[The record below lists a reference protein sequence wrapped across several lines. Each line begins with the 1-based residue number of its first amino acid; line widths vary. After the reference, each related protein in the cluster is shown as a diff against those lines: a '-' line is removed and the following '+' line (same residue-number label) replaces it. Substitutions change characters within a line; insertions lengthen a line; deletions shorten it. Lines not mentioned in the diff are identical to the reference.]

1 MINLFY
7 PVITLLLNINC
18 KMEKTLKEIINE
30 IGKENEM
37 KDELINEI
45 IEKLEKEFYIKL
57 KHMKNLSLETWKSLE
72 LPINLFYV
80 LNEFYQSTLSEQEK
94 EKPPQ
99 PIIKEKEEEK
109 QNIIPQQISYITS
122 SQPIL
127 IKMTFFKIV

>member
-1 MINLFY
+1 
-7 PVITLLLNINC
+7 
-18 KMEKTLKEIINE
+18 MEKTLKEIINK

-99 PIIKEKEEEK
+99 PIIKEKKEEK
-109 QNIIPQQISYITS
+109 QNIIPQQISYVTS

-127 IKMTFFKIV
+127 IKITFFKIV